1 VSPLIARYFVPAAVF
16 QGVIVGGGY
25 GTGREVVEFVSRHGP
40 GGGVIACAVIAA
52 GFAAVLA
59 VSFMLAVSYRVR
71 DYRHFLK
78 LLLGPAWVFYEALF
92 IALLVIVLAVVGSA
106 AGEALAD
113 GFGLPYAPAV
123 GVILG
128 AVLVCNYFGR
138 RLVERALG
146 TWTLLLMAGLAAFVV
161 AVLSS
166 PAHTVVV
173 AAAPAL
179 PVLDAAR
186 SGLQFAVYNS
196 ALIPVLVY
204 CVAHLERRR
213 DALLAGIVAG
223 FGGALPALLLHLC
236 FMSHTPAVLA
246 EPIPTWWLLEA
257 IGAQA
262 FLPLYFVLLAGT
274 IVLTAVGVLQGVNER
289 LDGWRE
295 DRGAAPLSRR
305 THALVAASLVLVS
318 LLLARVGIID
328 LVARGYGLLAWGF
341 LAVFTVPLL
350 TRGILLVHRQG
361 VSHAP

>member
-1 VSPLIARYFVPAAVF
+1 MSPFIARYFVPAAVF

-40 GGGVIACAVIAA
+40 GGGIVACVVIAA

-78 LLLGPAWVFYEALF
+78 LLLGPAWVLYEVLF

-106 AGEALAD
+106 AGKALAD
-113 GFGLPYAPAV
+113 GFGLPYASAV
-123 GVILG
+123 GVVLG

-138 RLVERALG
+138 GLVERALG
-146 TWTLLLMAGLAAFVV
+146 TWTLLLMAGLVAFVV

-166 PAHTVVV
+166 PAPTAV
-173 AAAPAL
+173 AAAPAPPL
-179 PVLDAAR
+179 LDAAR

-213 DALLAGIVAG
+213 EALIAGVIAG
-223 FGGALPALLLHLC
+223 LGGALPALLLHLC
-236 FMSHTPAVLA
+236 FMTRTPAVLA

-257 IGAQA
+257 IGARA
-262 FLPLYFVLLAGT
+262 TLPLYFTLLAGT

-289 LDGWRE
+289 LDGWRT
-295 DRGAAPLSRR
+295 DRGCAPLSRR
-305 THALVAASLVLVS
+305 THALVAAALVLVS
-318 LLLARVGIID
+318 LLLARFGIVE

-341 LAVFTVPLL
+341 LAVFTLPLL
-350 TRGILLVHRQG
+350 TRGILLVRQQG
-361 VSHAP
+361 ACHAS